1 MHFSRGN
8 PANLCNMLRP
18 LGIQPAWRGMR
29 IVRIISCS
37 VSCRWVSAAIPAS
50 RIRVRLCSR
59 EFKNSRMSLPRTG
72 RRGAGCGF
80 GWSSWA
86 ISASV
91 AATLSCRLTIFSMTA
106 RRLVRQAQ
114 QRPGVPLRQMA
125 GPQRLQDR
133 GAELQQAQLVG
144 HGGLTLAD
152 ACCCL
157 LLA

>member
-72 RRGAGCGF
+72 AAGRGLRLWLEQLGDQCLRRCNIELPLDDLLNDSQPG
-80 GWSSWA
+80 
-86 ISASV
+86 
-91 AATLSCRLTIFSMTA
+91 
-106 RRLVRQAQ
+106 RLVRQPQ

-125 GPQRLQDR
+125 GRSVCKT
-133 GAELQQAQLVG
+133 GALS
-144 HGGLTLAD
+144 
-152 ACCCL
+152 CSRRS
-157 LLA
+157 LLATAD